1 MNQFGTLLQK
11 EWREITRNFKI
22 IWLPIVFILFG
33 ISEPLTNYFLPQ
45 ILDSVGNLPE
55 GAVIEMPVPPAEQ
68 VLIAIMGQYQFIG
81 MLVLVLAFMGSIAGE
96 RSNGNATLLY
106 VRPLSYPAYYL
117 SKWLMA
123 SIVALISLWSG
134 LMAGYYYT
142 TLLFSTVDFVDFLQ
156 FSITYSIWIL
166 MVVSVAL
173 TASAMMPNAGLAA
186 ALSFGVIFLVQIV
199 DGLVGMY
206 WAVSPVK
213 IPAYAAE
220 WLTGTPNLTNFWWA
234 IVLGIIAILL
244 LIVLGIWASRKNAG
258 NVRV

>member
-1 MNQFGTLLQK
+1 MNQFGTLLHK

-68 VLIAIMGQYQFIG
+68 VLVAIMGQYQFIG

-106 VRPLSYPAYYL
+106 VRLLSYPAYYW
-117 SKWLMA
+117 SKWLVA
-123 SIVALISLWSG
+123 SIIALISLWSG
-134 LMAGYYYT
+134 LLAGYYYT
-142 TLLFSTVDFVDFLQ
+142 SILFSTVDFVDFLQ
-156 FSITYSIWIL
+156 FAMTYSVWILLVVSIT
-166 MVVSVAL
+166 L
-173 TASAMMPNAGLAA
+173 TASAIMPNSGLAA
-186 ALSFGVIFLVQIV
+186 ALSFAVIFLVQIV

-206 WAVSPVK
+206 WTVSPVK

-220 WLTGTPNLTNFWWA
+220 WLTGAPNLTHFWWA
-234 IVLGIIAILL
+234 IVLGITIISL
-244 LIVLGIWASRKNAG
+244 LIALGIWASRRNAG